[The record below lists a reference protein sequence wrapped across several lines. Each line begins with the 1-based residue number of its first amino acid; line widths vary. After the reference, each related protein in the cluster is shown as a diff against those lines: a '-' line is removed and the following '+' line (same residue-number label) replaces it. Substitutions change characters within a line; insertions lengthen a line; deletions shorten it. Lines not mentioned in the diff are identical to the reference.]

1 MFALS
6 ARLPRSNIEND
17 HLASSKKV
25 ICDLF
30 LSSTKKILL
39 CLEVCQILKFVENGQ
54 KEEIQLSDYC
64 AIFAFTSADQRNDT
78 QGRKKETISI
88 RTWQQNWLAVG
99 HCLQDSF
106 VQYLM
111 TPRENLVVR
120 PLLPAQQQKILY
132 RLNSLWLPPI

>member
-39 CLEVCQILKFVENGQ
+39 CLEVCQILKFVENAQ

-78 QGRKKETISI
+78 QGRKKETIFI
-88 RTWQQNWLAVG
+88 RTWLARAVG

>member
-6 ARLPRSNIEND
+6 ALLPRSNIEND

-88 RTWQQNWLAVG
+88 RTWLAKLASGRALSARLVRAIFDDPEGKSCRSPTPARPTTKKYCVG
-99 HCLQDSF
+99 
-106 VQYLM
+106 
-111 TPRENLVVR
+111 
-120 PLLPAQQQKILY
+120 
-132 RLNSLWLPPI
+132 